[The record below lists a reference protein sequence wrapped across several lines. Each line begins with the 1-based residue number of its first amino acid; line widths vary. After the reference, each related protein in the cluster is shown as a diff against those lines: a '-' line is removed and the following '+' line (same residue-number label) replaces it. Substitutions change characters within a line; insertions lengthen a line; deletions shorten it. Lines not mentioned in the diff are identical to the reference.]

1 VTEQRQ
7 DARARDLQDIRD
19 VAVGQARQ
27 WMEEHF
33 LALRFSERSNS
44 LMTAASTS
52 AQICLS

>member
-1 VTEQRQ
+1 MAVQPERRIDSLHRSDGTSQRFLDSQ
-7 DARARDLQDIRD
+7 QS
-19 VAVGQARQ
+19 
-27 WMEEHF
+27 EHF